1 MRFIGSSAG
10 DTAIALFE
18 AVILSNPPGL
28 DQRRPAG
35 VGVGFRKRK
44 RRLEP
49 AFSINPTKRL
59 RLALASLET
68 RVGLADHE
76 DLATTAHDL
85 AVAVTGLGRLQGVED
100 FHGNSW
106 ERTNKEAEV

>member
-1 MRFIGSSAG
+1 MRFMGFSAG
-10 DTAIALFE
+10 GTAYAQFD
-18 AVILSNPPGL
+18 AVILSNPPRV
-28 DQRRPAG
+28 DQRRRAW

-49 AFSINPTKRL
+49 AFSLNPIKLL
-59 RLALASLET
+59 RLALAGLET

-106 ERTNKEAEV
+106 ERANKEAEV

>member
-1 MRFIGSSAG
+1 MGCSAG
-10 DTAIALFE
+10 GDSAWLFE
-18 AVILSNPPGL
+18 AVILSNPPGI
-28 DQRRPAG
+28 DQLRNDR

-49 AFSINPTKRL
+49 AFSLTTTRL
-59 RLALASLET
+59 LRSALASLET

>member
-1 MRFIGSSAG
+1 MGFSAG
-10 DTAIALFE
+10 RTAYAQFD
-18 AVILSNPPGL
+18 AVILSNPPGI
-28 DQRRPAG
+28 DQRRRAG

-49 AFSINPTKRL
+49 AFSLNPRKLL
-59 RLALASLET
+59 RLALAGLEA

-106 ERTNKEAEV
+106 ERANKEAEV